1 MFRFS
6 VLSGL
11 LLCVGLVGC
20 SSGDRPPLG
29 RVSGTVTMDG
39 KPLAGV
45 IVSFQPET
53 GRAASAETDAEGNF
67 DLEYT
72 YQVKG
77 AKIGPNTV
85 SFAWPTGAE
94 GKQNIPARFST
105 KSELKEEVKSGK
117 NTFKFELTS
126 K

>member
-6 VLSGL
+6 VLFGL
-11 LLCVGLVGC
+11 LICSGLVGC
-20 SSGDRPPLG
+20 STGDRPPLG
-29 RVSGTVTMDG
+29 RVSGKVTLDT

-45 IVSFQPET
+45 IISFQPDS
-53 GRAASAETDAEGNF
+53 GRAASAETDAEGMY

-85 SFAWPTGAE
+85 SFAWPTGVE
-94 GKQNIPARFST
+94 GKQGIPAKYST
-105 KSELKEEVKSGK
+105 KSELKEEVKRGK
-117 NTFKFELTS
+117 NIFNYDLTS